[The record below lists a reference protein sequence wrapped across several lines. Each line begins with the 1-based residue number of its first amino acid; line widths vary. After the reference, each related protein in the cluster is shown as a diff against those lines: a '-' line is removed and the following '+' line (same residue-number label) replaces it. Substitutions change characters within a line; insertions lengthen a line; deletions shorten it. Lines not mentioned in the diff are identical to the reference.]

1 LNPQVMTQVEQSLLK
16 RYQVR
21 LENALTIIKDD
32 LEKD

>member
-1 LNPQVMTQVEQSLLK
+1 MTQVEQPLLK

-21 LENALTIIKDD
+21 LESALTIIKDD